1 MQFAGVGHGKKTEL
15 PAAHR
20 LVNSNRK
27 HRMTEREVPKMFWK
41 KKNAG
46 QNHYDRENEIPVIR
60 SSICTGEQVAGFKDK
75 NTGYFREIM
84 CIRSEDRKSVV

>member
-1 MQFAGVGHGKKTEL
+1 
-15 PAAHR
+15 
-20 LVNSNRK
+20 
-27 HRMTEREVPKMFWK
+27 MFWK

-75 NTGYFREIM
+75 STGYFREIM
-84 CIRSEDRKSVV
+84 CIRSEADRHYFLEEYGVKEEELRKEW